1 MDALS
6 FQGFSYAYPGADA
19 PVLRAV
25 DWRVPAGAFV
35 ILVGATGSGK
45 TTLLRCAKPELA
57 VAGER
62 SGEVRAFGRSLYGEG
77 ANDAAEDAED
87 VEDAAAAPAADAA
100 REAPASQLIGYVA
113 QNPETQIVCDTV
125 WHELAFGLENAGTPP
140 ALMRRRVAEVAHFFG
155 IEPWFGRET
164 AKLSGGQKQ
173 LLNLASALALRP
185 RVLLLDEPTGQLDP
199 VAAKNFLH
207 ALFRVN
213 RECGITVVMATHAP
227 ESAAA
232 YATAAVRLE
241 EGRIAP
247 ARLEEFLP
255 QSASGGGDMAC
266 RGETLAAEDA
276 TGTTATPAR
285 GGEEAVAHVP
295 ASSPRAPAAVV
306 RSSSPALEL
315 REVSFRYERDLP
327 WVLAGACLR
336 VAPATVHAIVGG
348 NGCGKSTALRLVA
361 GVLKPERGRV
371 HNSLRDAQA
380 LVPQNPRALFAC
392 DTVREELMEWARP
405 ARYGEDDARA
415 MAVRFG
421 LDGLLGRHPSDLSGG
436 QQQLLAEA
444 KVLLTR
450 PHLLLLD
457 EPAKGLDAASKLE
470 VARSLREEQ
479 AKGTTVVMV
488 SHDLSFVSCVADE
501 VTMLFDGEDACTEP
515 AAAFFEGNLFF
526 RPEPDTFMRLWAQEG
541 AR

>member
-6 FQGFSYAYPGADA
+6 FEGFSYAYPGAEV
-19 PVLRAV
+19 PVLRDV

-35 ILVGATGSGK
+35 VLVGATGSGK

-57 VAGER
+57 LAGER

-77 ANDAAEDAED
+77 AGDAAEDA
-87 VEDAAAAPAADAA
+87 AGADAA
-100 REAPASQLIGYVA
+100 NGADDAPPSQLVGYVA

-155 IEPWFGRET
+155 IEPWFGQET

-199 VAAKNFLH
+199 VAAKSFLH

-213 RECGITVVMATHAP
+213 RECGITVVVATHAP
-227 ESAAA
+227 ESVAA

-247 ARLEEFLP
+247 ARLEDFLP
-255 QSASGGGDMAC
+255 QRASGEDGVPP
-266 RGETLAAEDA
+266 AAA
-276 TGTTATPAR
+276 LPAR
-285 GGEEAVAHVP
+285 AFGGEARQ
-295 ASSPRAPAAVV
+295 ASPVV
-306 RSSSPALEL
+306 EL

-336 VAPATVHAIVGG
+336 VAPGTVHAIVGG
-348 NGCGKSTALRLVA
+348 NGCGKSTALRLAA

-371 HNSLRDAQA
+371 RNALRDAQA
-380 LVPQNPRALFAC
+380 LVPQDPRALFAC
-392 DTVREELMEWARP
+392 DTVREELMEWAGP

-415 MAVRFG
+415 MAARFG
-421 LDGLLGRHPSDLSGG
+421 LDGLLERHPSDLSGG

-450 PHLLLLD
+450 PRLLLLD
-457 EPAKGLDAASKLE
+457 EPAKGLDAASKLA
-470 VARSLREEQ
+470 VARSLREER

-526 RPEPDTFMRLWAQEG
+526 RPEPDAFMRLWVQEG

>member
-6 FQGFSYAYPGADA
+6 FEGFSYAYPGAKA
-19 PVLRAV
+19 PVLRGV
-25 DWRVPAGAFV
+25 DWQVPAGAFV
-35 ILVGATGSGK
+35 VLVGATGSGK
-45 TTLLRCAKPELA
+45 TTLLRCAKSELA
-57 VAGER
+57 LAGER
-62 SGEVRAFGRSLYGEG
+62 SGEVRTFGRSLYGEG
-77 ANDAAEDAED
+77 ADDGAED
-87 VEDAAAAPAADAA
+87 VADADAA
-100 REAPASQLIGYVA
+100 NGAGDVPPSQLVGYVA

-125 WHELAFGLENAGTPP
+125 WHELAFGLENAGTPQ

-155 IEPWFGRET
+155 IELWFGQET

-199 VAAKNFLH
+199 VAAKSFLH

-213 RECGITVVMATHAP
+213 RECGITVVVATHAP
-227 ESAAA
+227 ESVAA
-232 YATAAVRLE
+232 YATAAARLE

-255 QSASGGGDMAC
+255 QRAAGAGNAAPSTTAPARASGN
-266 RGETLAAEDA
+266 E
-276 TGTTATPAR
+276 AR
-285 GGEEAVAHVP
+285 QAKP
-295 ASSPRAPAAVV
+295 VV
-306 RSSSPALEL
+306 EL

-371 HNSLRDAQA
+371 RNSLRDAQA